1 MSDSASLTEKCW
13 VVAATLVLAIDAN
26 RLVHCYTHHAAAQVA
41 YQPFLRVVD
50 VHAAKGAGGMGP
62 ESPIPRT

>member
-1 MSDSASLTEKCW
+1 